1 MTTEILEDSIQAVD
15 DSDRSRSTNDTK
27 KLCQKQSAVYLI
39 LASTL
44 CERLAFYSLSSS
56 LVSYLTNP
64 AALKWTPESS
74 VATLNI
80 FYGKRSSV

>member
-1 MTTEILEDSIQAVD
+1 MTTEILEDSIQVVD
-15 DSDRSRSTNDTK
+15 DPDRSRSTHDTK
-27 KLCQKQSAVYLI
+27 KLGQKQLAVYLI

-64 AALKWTPESS
+64 ASLKWSHDLS

-80 FYGKRSSV
+80 FYGKRSSI